1 MRRGDRPTEP
11 RIAPLGVEELDEN
24 QSDAMALVGD
34 MGRTTNIFTT
44 LVRHPGLFR
53 RWAPFGG
60 KLLSGRLPARDRELM
75 ILRVGWRCR
84 AEYEWAQ
91 HVPIGRA
98 AGLSDDEIER
108 VKRRSGRRGLER
120 FGCDVAPGRRRAEG
134 RQLHR

>member
-1 MRRGDRPTEP
+1 MSDRPNP
-11 RIAPLGVEELDEN
+11 GIAPLKVEELDEN

-84 AEYEWAQ
+84 AEYDGPSTSRSGE
-91 HVPIGRA
+91 PRGF
-98 AGLSDDEIER
+98 LDDEIER
-108 VKRRSGRRGLER
+108 VKTRSGRRGLER
-120 FGCDVAPGRRRAEG
+120 FGCDVAPGGRRAEG